1 MSNNTEKNVDTSNLQ
16 TAYTDYRVD
25 ILANSEKT
33 RSPSKLWKY
42 NGEKDNELD
51 EDYGAYLNN
60 HSSRENDDKKD
71 KDYKDESER
80 KDSDRR
86 EYSDKYDS
94 RDRGGF
100 TDKESEYK
108 RDEKSKEEIML
119 EKLDMLRKLCEL
131 ANQGVK
137 LSQNYNMNSDYNM
150 MKYEYELHK
159 KIRDKQ
165 NNVSWMSNMFL
176 NCVWG
181 LEMLNDN
188 YNPFDVKLKGW
199 SQSVN
204 SEISQYSDVFG
215 DLYEKYHKPGSK
227 GMAPELRLLM
237 LLSGSA
243 LKFHLNNKMFGG
255 PTLNAKMEDDPIL
268 MEQLRQKALKQKQE
282 ELKQKEIIQGKIAKE
297 HETAAQRAND
307 LNMIKQK
314 ELEHLKLEKENA
326 RKEQEIEELRR
337 QLTMNNTVNN
347 ASNRVFN
354 NSNNQQSQSQPTMMA
369 SPLVQRFLPQ
379 NTKAPEPVVD
389 SFNQSNQLMLEAQ
402 KMSMLRQQMQEQ
414 QLSELHKIQE
424 IREQQ
429 ERLLQETKPVA
440 EKKRVVR
447 KKKEVSES
455 SESSSSVSSSSSKI
469 SFNPKIDEI
478 IKSSKKVFDTSSES
492 SSDKRVSEKVTELEN
507 VNVDEI
513 SNSIS
518 LGNRSNKSKKTT
530 ISTGKGL
537 KQKKTGI
544 SIE

>member
-16 TAYTDYRVD
+16 TAFTDYKVD
-25 ILANSEKT
+25 LLANSEKT
-33 RSPSKLWKY
+33 KSPSKLWKY

-60 HSSRENDDKKD
+60 HSSRENDDRKD
-71 KDYKDESER
+71 RDYKEDSER
-80 KDSDRR
+80 RDSEKR
-86 EYSDKYDS
+86 EYSDKYDN
-94 RDRGGF
+94 RDRVF

-165 NNVSWMSNMFL
+165 NNVNWMSNMFL

-204 SEISQYSDVFG
+204 SEISQYTDVFG

-227 GMAPELRLLM
+227 GMAPELRLVM

-255 PTLNAKMEDDPIL
+255 PTLNQKMEDDPVL
-268 MEQLRQKALKQKQE
+268 MEQLRQKALRQKQE
-282 ELKQKEIIQGKIAKE
+282 ELKQKEIIQNKISKE

-347 ASNRVFN
+347 ANNRVYN
-354 NSNNQQSQSQPTMMA
+354 NASKPMTQPTMIT

-379 NTKAPEPVVD
+379 NTKSPEPVVD
-389 SFNQSNQLMLEAQ
+389 TFNQSNQLMMEAQ

-414 QLSELHKIQE
+414 QLNELHKIQE

-429 ERLLQETKPVA
+429 ERLLEESKPVVA
-440 EKKRVVR
+440 KKKVVR

-455 SESSSSVSSSSSKI
+455 SESNSSVSSSSSKI

-478 IKSSKKVFDTSSES
+478 INKSKKVFDTSSES
-492 SSDKRVSEKVTELEN
+492 SSDKRVSEKVTELDN

-518 LGNRSNKSKKTT
+518 LGNRSNKSKRTT